1 MRVVIAFGMEKVEF
15 KNYSQYLLKAK
26 TASNKNHFFNACA
39 LAALF
44 IFIYLAYAYSFY
56 MGSVYVEKQFWNHGR
71 DRPYS
76 GGDAI
81 GVFFAMIIGLFSISM
96 VNNQFKATVEAKV
109 AAKLIFEVIKRTPPI
124 ELDDP
129 RAEKH
134 TLKGEVEF
142 KGVSFYYPSRPD
154 TKVLSDFNAVFEKGK
169 TTALVGPS
177 GSGKSSIV
185 QLVERFYS
193 PEEGKVLID
202 GKDLSSLN
210 LNHFR
215 N

>member
-1 MRVVIAFGMEKVEF
+1 
-15 KNYSQYLLKAK
+15 
-26 TASNKNHFFNACA
+26 
-39 LAALF
+39 
-44 IFIYLAYAYSFY
+44 

-210 LNHFR
+210 LNHYR